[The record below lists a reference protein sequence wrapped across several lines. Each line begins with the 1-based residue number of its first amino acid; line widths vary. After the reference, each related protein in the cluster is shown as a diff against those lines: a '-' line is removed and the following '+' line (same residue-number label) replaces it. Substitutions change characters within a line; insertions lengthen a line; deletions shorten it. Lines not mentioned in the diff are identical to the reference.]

1 MKILSIGNSFSEDA
15 QRWLHSLA
23 RLQGADIQCTN
34 LYIGGCSLETHW
46 KNFEEQ
52 NAFYDYQVNG
62 NDAEE
67 KISINDALLR
77 EKWDIVTLQQ
87 VSNLSGFPE
96 SYEPYISMLFEKV
109 KKALPEAEIRLHRT
123 WAYEIDSEHP
133 GFVNYN
139 KSQQEMYEK
148 IKSAT
153 EEIADK
159 LDVKIIPTGNVIQ
172 TLRENYAEFD
182 YQHGG
187 VSLCRDGFHLTYDIG
202 RFAASA
208 AWFVALTGQEITIRE
223 FEDFDTNLLAKIFE
237 VANRLTI
244 RH

>member
-15 QRWLHSLA
+15 HRWLHSLA
-23 RLQGADIQCTN
+23 MLHGIDIQTAN

-46 KNFEEQ
+46 KNFAEN

-62 NDAEE
+62 NEAQE

-87 VSNLSGFPE
+87 VSDLSGISE
-96 SYEPYISMLFEKV
+96 SYEPYISELFEKV
-109 KKALPEAEIRLHRT
+109 KSALPEAEIRLHRT

-139 KSQQEMYEK
+139 NSQQEMNKK

-153 EEIADK
+153 KEFADK
-159 LDVKIIPTGNVIQ
+159 LNIKIIPSGDIIQ
-172 TLRENYAEFD
+172 SLRENYAEFD
-182 YQHGG
+182 YQNDGL
-187 VSLCRDGFHLTYDIG
+187 SLCRDGYHLTYDIG
-202 RFAASA
+202 RFAAA
-208 AWFVALTGQEITIRE
+208 ATWFVSMTGQKISLTE
-223 FEDFDTNLLAKIFE
+223 FENFDKTLINKIVE
-237 VANRLTI
+237 AVNALI
-244 RH
+244 